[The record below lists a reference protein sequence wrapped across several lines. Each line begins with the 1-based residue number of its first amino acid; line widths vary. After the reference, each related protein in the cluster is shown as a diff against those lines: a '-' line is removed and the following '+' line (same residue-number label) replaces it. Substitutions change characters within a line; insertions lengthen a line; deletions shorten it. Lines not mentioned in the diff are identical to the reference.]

1 MEQNKSLRHK
11 FIIGDEWIYFKIY
24 CGPKSADV
32 VLTRVI
38 KPITID
44 LLNQKAIDK
53 WFFIRYA
60 DPDLHIR
67 LRFHITEQKHILQV
81 IALLNKLIKPFI
93 NKNIIWKM
101 QADTYIREIER
112 YGLLTMELS
121 ETLFFYDSICTTEM
135 LSLIEGDEGE
145 IIRWLF
151 SILSI
156 DCLLNDFQYSLEKK
170 LELLETMK
178 TSFGNEFGMNRNL
191 KMQID
196 KKFRDER
203 PVINNVLNREKDFE
217 NNLLPLFKLLAQR
230 SEKTA
235 SVVNTIMQI
244 DIENKLGISLNN
256 LLGSY
261 IHMLMNRLFKSKQRL
276 HEMVIY
282 DFLYRYY
289 NSEIA
294 KMKNINAND

>member
-151 SILSI
+151 SIRSI
-156 DCLLNDFQYSLEKK
+156 DCLL
-170 LELLETMK
+170 
-178 TSFGNEFGMNRNL
+178 
-191 KMQID
+191 
-196 KKFRDER
+196 
-203 PVINNVLNREKDFE
+203 INPRK
-217 NNLLPLFKLLAQR
+217 PP
-230 SEKTA
+230 
-235 SVVNTIMQI
+235 
-244 DIENKLGISLNN
+244 
-256 LLGSY
+256 
-261 IHMLMNRLFKSKQRL
+261 
-276 HEMVIY
+276 
-282 DFLYRYY
+282 
-289 NSEIA
+289 
-294 KMKNINAND
+294 